1 MKSAVTPPR
10 VMITDKLRS
19 CGAARAQDGPLRRTS
34 PAQGPEQSHG
44 EENSHQPT
52 RRRELIMKQFNRP
65 GRHNGFCRF
74 TIKSRTSSTSL
85 IPNPS
90 LPTSA
95 VRRASEPLRLGA
107 RSPRRALRPSS
118 SLRKIA
124 SSARRSPNL
133 TIPAWPKART
143 AQRVPLRIGWFV
155 NEELFRSDL
164 AAEKSERPRDYMT
177 VGYLSDT
184 SGLFH
189 SGLKLAS
196 QLPGCQHLSVSTDY
210 GVRCLAFSFAPS
222 FGSIAAPRN
231 RRKAKWSRL
240 RTSKAPNAS

>member
-1 MKSAVTPPR
+1 MRDERNRARVGGEVGKAFSDQIRQRAPVRGDKWHMDGVGHLDCWRAVLAVAR
-10 VMITDKLRS
+10 RRSKWLRS
-19 CGAARAQDGPLRRTS
+19 RRLGPASKRQSRCAAAHEEALEIRRHTAARHDHGQAPFMRRCEGARWAFASNITRHKGLNNRTENNR
-34 PAQGPEQSHG
+34 A
-44 EENSHQPT
+44 ENSHQPT
-52 RRRELIMKQFNRP
+52 RRRELIMKRFNRP

-133 TIPAWPKART
+133 TVPIKDLPTLSGMVRHSRT
-143 AQRVPLRIGWFV
+143 
-155 NEELFRSDL
+155 
-164 AAEKSERPRDYMT
+164 T
-177 VGYLSDT
+177 
-184 SGLFH
+184 
-189 SGLKLAS
+189 
-196 QLPGCQHLSVSTDY
+196 QL
-210 GVRCLAFSFAPS
+210 
-222 FGSIAAPRN
+222 
-231 RRKAKWSRL
+231 
-240 RTSKAPNAS
+240 